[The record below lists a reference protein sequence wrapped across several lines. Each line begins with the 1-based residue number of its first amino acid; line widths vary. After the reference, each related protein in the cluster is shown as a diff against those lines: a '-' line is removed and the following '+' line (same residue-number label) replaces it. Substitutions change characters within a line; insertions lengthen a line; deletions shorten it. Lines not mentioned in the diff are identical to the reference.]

1 MEKPKK
7 LVLLGAGGMGREV
20 AQLVERINAVSLTY
34 ALLGFVDDAGFEPGA
49 KLNGCPVLG
58 SSEWLVSHRNEVVC
72 TCTIGHAA
80 TKEKLQAR
88 LASQGIVFESIV
100 APDVEIPDSTTIGP
114 GCVFYPSVIVS
125 VNCGI
130 GEGVLLNSGVTVGH
144 DSTIGDFTSIMPGT
158 GISGNC
164 HVGRR
169 VNIGGH
175 AFLTPGRKVGDDA
188 TVAAG
193 SIVFNNVRKGTTVLG
208 NPARRMRELE
218 G

>member
-1 MEKPKK
+1 MAKLKK

-34 ALLGFVDDAGFEPGA
+34 ELLGFVDDAVFDPDT
-49 KLNGCPVLG
+49 KLNGYSVLG
-58 SSEWLVSHRNEVVC
+58 SSKWLINHRDEVLC
-72 TCTIGHAA
+72 TCTVGHAA
-80 TKEKLQAR
+80 TRAKLQAS
-88 LASQGIVFESIV
+88 LASRGVVFESIV
-100 APDVEIPDSTTIGP
+100 APDVEIPSSTAIGP
-114 GCVFYPSVIVS
+114 GCVFYPGVSMS
-125 VNCGI
+125 VNCEI
-130 GEGVLLNSGVTVGH
+130 GRGVLLNSGVTVGH
-144 DSTIGDFTSIMPGT
+144 DSTIGDFASVMPST

-164 HVGRR
+164 HIGRR

-175 AFLTPGRKVGDDA
+175 AFLVPGRKVGDDA

-193 SIVFNNVRKGTTVLG
+193 SIVFSNVRKGTTVLG